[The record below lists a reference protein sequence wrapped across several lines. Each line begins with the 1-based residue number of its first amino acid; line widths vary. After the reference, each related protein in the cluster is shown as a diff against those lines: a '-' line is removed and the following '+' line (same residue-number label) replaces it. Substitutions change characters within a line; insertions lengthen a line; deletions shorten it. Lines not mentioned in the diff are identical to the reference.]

1 MRPNDYDAFARA
13 YAADNEV
20 NLSNA
25 HYERPAV
32 LALAGDVA
40 GRRVL
45 DAGCGS
51 GVLTAALRDR
61 GAEVTGID
69 SSAGLLDLARA
80 RLGPD
85 LALLQADLAS
95 PLPFPDAA
103 FDDVTASLVL
113 HYLEDWQPTLLEFR
127 RVLRQAGRLIV
138 STHHPFMDHKLARG
152 EDYFATYKITEE
164 WTKGGQTAV
173 MSFWHRPLHAM
184 TEAFTAAGFGLSV
197 ISEPQPQ
204 DAARALFPDDFALF
218 ATEPRFLFFVLAA
231 DQAGGRP
238 DWRLASAD
246 HEERQ

>member
-51 GVLTAALRDR
+51 GALTAALRDR

-69 SSAGLLDLARA
+69 SSAGLLGMARE

-85 LALLQADLAS
+85 VVLQQADLAS
-95 PLPFPDAA
+95 RLPFPDEA
-103 FDDVTASLVL
+103 FDDVMASLAL
-113 HYLEDWQPTLLEFR
+113 HYLEDWQPTLREFR
-127 RVLRQAGRLIV
+127 RVLRPAGRLIV
-138 STHHPFMDHKLARG
+138 STHHPFMDHELASG

-164 WTKGGQTAV
+164 WTKGGQTAL

-184 TEAFTAAGFGLSV
+184 TEAFRQARFGLSLV
-197 ISEPQPQ
+197 DEPQP
-204 DAARALFPDDFALF
+204 DAAARTLFPDDFIMF
-218 ATEPRFLFFVLAA
+218 STKPRFLFFVLTAGEPAA
-231 DQAGGRP
+231 P
-238 DWRLASAD
+238 
-246 HEERQ
+246 